1 MPRTATSE
9 ITAKVV
15 GAEIRRARTE
25 LGLTQSDV
33 AARLQVGKSYLANV
47 EAGRANL
54 TLGQLAHIA
63 NALGTGLMISL
74 PVQRRRRI
82 ELPDGTA

>member
-9 ITAKVV
+9 ITARLV

-25 LGLTQSDV
+25 LGLTQGDL
-33 AARLQVGKSYLANV
+33 AERLSAGKSYVANV
-47 EAGRANL
+47 EAGRTNL

-63 NALGTGLMISL
+63 NALGTGLVVTL
-74 PVQRRRRI
+74 PVPTRQRV
-82 ELPDGTA
+82 ELPNPIA

>member
-25 LGLTQSDV
+25 LGLTQGELAD
-33 AARLQVGKSYLANV
+33 RLNAGKSYIANV

-54 TLGQLAHIA
+54 TLGQLAHLA
-63 NALGTGLMISL
+63 NALGTGLVVTL
-74 PVQRRRRI
+74 PVQHRQRV
-82 ELPDGTA
+82 ELPDPAA